1 MIVGSENTRKREN
14 GKVENGR
21 NGQIIHHA
29 QKRVAEVGNQG
40 GNKSYH
46 VQVILEYSFFMIFLR
61 YLTAFQSDLFNTRWK
76 VSC

>member
-1 MIVGSENTRKREN
+1 MIVGSENTKKREN

-29 QKRVAEVGNQG
+29 LKLVAEAGNQG

-46 VQVILEYSFFMIFLR
+46 VQVILERSFL
-61 YLTAFQSDLFNTRWK
+61 
-76 VSC
+76 